1 MESTYGIRV
10 RGPCPVVYSECVQF
24 LRNERVCCGLAFEQP
39 SQSRN
44 DDLERD
50 LAEQCRRD
58 HSAQHSSPRSRRPRA
73 ARRLGR
79 CFARVSPL
87 HVVCAD
93 TSGQGFGAPKPP
105 PPPKKKKAD
114 RAIPTAATNTN
125 SVVSTPEWSAGGEG
139 EQLYNAEARGRQL
152 LEEMRQSSGETPTI
166 LKKPGMQLTEEE
178 QRPIDPTEGVMPEE
192 VADRMLKRII
202 PFAAGPVVLGVF
214 VLIGFWFA
222 NTQMQ
227 MDLPPSIV
235 AYATQACL
243 LLSFAGITYGVMSTD
258 LEEGADQSL
267 LGAENFQKNLTICAV
282 RRMHASPTPNTR
294 RRWRTRCG
302 VDYAQTGPEEHGQ
315 GGGGLAAF
323 DLETAESVRRLRRAA
338 SQRVRVPETK

>member
-1 MESTYGIRV
+1 MPSRSLSTA
-10 RGPCPVVYSECVQF
+10 F
-24 LRNERVCCGLAFEQP
+24 LSALAT
-39 SQSRN
+39 
-44 DDLERD
+44 
-50 LAEQCRRD
+50 A
-58 HSAQHSSPRSRRPRA
+58 SALHATPRPLLRTH
-73 ARRLGR
+73 
-79 CFARVSPL
+79 VSPL

-267 LGAENFQKNLTICAV
+267 LGAENFQKNLDNMRGAEDARIADAKYEAEVEDAMRSGITLK
-282 RRMHASPTPNTR
+282 P
-294 RRWRTRCG
+294 
-302 VDYAQTGPEEHGQ
+302 GQ
-315 GGGGLAAF
+315 KSMGKEDDGFKLPF
-323 DLETAESVRRLRRAA
+323 DLPKL
-338 SQRVRVPETK
+338 PNPFGD